1 MTLHSP
7 RSAEV
12 DSPRP
17 AAEQVESNRRR
28 GKEGTISTRIRPTT
42 DQALA
47 GVVAGHRMAG
57 MDLSTAEL
65 AILRR
70 QADGELT
77 GDQARAEL
85 LATLRRS

>member
-1 MTLHSP
+1 M
-7 RSAEV
+7 
-12 DSPRP
+12 
-17 AAEQVESNRRR
+17 
-28 GKEGTISTRIRPTT
+28 STRIGPTT

-47 GVVAGHRMAG
+47 GTVAGHRMAG
-57 MDLSTAEL
+57 MELSATEL

-70 QADGELT
+70 QADGEIS